1 MIFNIAIVFAALGIT
16 LLELS
21 EATAM
26 GIALYLDTHKMLN
39 FISVALGAI
48 IILIPTFIAGKYIAL
63 LPIFY
68 IRITAA
74 SLLLYFGLRLARS
87 THRTVLRSR
96 KKANFKQEDEHKD
109 FFIAGFTVGLI
120 ESLEAAIVLI
130 ALLPISF
137 SSTFLGFII
146 AIILIIMIGY
156 ILKEKISKIRV
167 PLMKLFVSSLL
178 LSFSLFWYIENV
190 YELNELLLIP
200 IFIIFVLIVRI
211 YAYRN

>member
-96 KKANFKQEDEHKD
+96 KKANFKQEDEHK
-109 FFIAGFTVGLI
+109 V
-120 ESLEAAIVLI
+120 
-130 ALLPISF
+130 
-137 SSTFLGFII
+137 FL
-146 AIILIIMIGY
+146 
-156 ILKEKISKIRV
+156 
-167 PLMKLFVSSLL
+167 
-178 LSFSLFWYIENV
+178 
-190 YELNELLLIP
+190 
-200 IFIIFVLIVRI
+200 
-211 YAYRN
+211 